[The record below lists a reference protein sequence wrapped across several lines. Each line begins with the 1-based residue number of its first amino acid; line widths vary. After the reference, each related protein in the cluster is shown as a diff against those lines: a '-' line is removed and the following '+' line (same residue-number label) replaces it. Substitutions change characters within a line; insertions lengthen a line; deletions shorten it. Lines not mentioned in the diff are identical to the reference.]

1 MKIRVTTEGKSV
13 TVDMEPKFADKVFK
27 ALVLQLL
34 QDGGD
39 KERHSEPYPSKP
51 VENISKS
58 EAMSVKNYEKL
69 DGLYQYKGFFYT
81 ICPECGR
88 IRGFCSKKEIE
99 GFHCFKCG
107 ADIPFTEELLPLHVN
122 CECGHHFKYMTN
134 MKEKMF
140 DINCIDCGN
149 PVAVRYNDKRNS
161 YETI

>member
-13 TVDMEPKFADKVFK
+13 MVDMEPKLADKVFK
-27 ALVLQLL
+27 TLVLQLL
-34 QDGGD
+34 QAGGD
-39 KERHSEPYPSKP
+39 REQPSVSHPLKP
-51 VENISKS
+51 VEIPPES
-58 EAMSVKNYEKL
+58 EAGPEKDCEKL
-69 DGLYQYKGFFYT
+69 DGLHQYKGFFYT
-81 ICPECGR
+81 ICPECGN
-88 IRGFCSKKEIE
+88 IKGFCSKKEIE
-99 GFHCFKCG
+99 GAHCFKCG

-140 DINCIDCGN
+140 DINCIECGN